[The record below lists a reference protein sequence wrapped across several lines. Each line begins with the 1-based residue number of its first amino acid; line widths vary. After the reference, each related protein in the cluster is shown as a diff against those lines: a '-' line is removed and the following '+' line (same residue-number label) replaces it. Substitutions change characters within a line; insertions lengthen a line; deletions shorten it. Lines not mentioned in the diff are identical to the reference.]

1 MEWRDAYTYQV
12 AGRKVSFDRPVQRL
26 SRGEKTEKGLRQIST
41 VEFPAGLTNQLVDAE
56 GWLLDSHIHVKTH
69 YRPEGVRMEICGS
82 GEYEVDTRGIHIDVL
97 QRPAGEEKFEE
108 SLLGPPLILA
118 LALQGVWCLHAS
130 AVNYQG
136 SCLVFLGDSGRG
148 KSTLAA
154 YLARQAGFSMV
165 SDDILPI
172 TVGLDQVHAYAD
184 FPQLKLP
191 EDERAQQQGGSIPV
205 LSFFLLEDLPQL
217 AFKEVEQTT
226 AVSTLVHNTA
236 AARAFSRELLTQ
248 HLDACVQAAG
258 LVPVYR
264 LGYPRDYDR
273 LPDVADK
280 LIASLNFLERSLIEY
295 QEEG

>member
-26 SRGEKTEKGLRQIST
+26 SKGEKTEKGLRQIST
-41 VEFPAGLTNQLVDAE
+41 LKFPAGSPYQLVEAE
-56 GWLLDSHIHVKTH
+56 GWLLDSQIHVKTH

-82 GEYEVDTRGIHIDVL
+82 GEYAVDTRGNLIEVL
-97 QRPAGEEKFEE
+97 QRPADELQFEQ

-130 AVNYQG
+130 AVSYQG
-136 SCLVFLGDSGRG
+136 NCLVFLGDSGRG

-154 YLARQAGFSMV
+154 YLAGQSGFSLV

-172 TVGLDQVHAYAD
+172 EVGHDQVRAYAD

-191 EDERAQQQGGSIPV
+191 EDERVQQQGGAIPV
-205 LSFFLLEDLPQL
+205 QGFFLLEDFPQL
-217 AFKEVEQTT
+217 ALKEVEQTT

-236 AARAFSRELLTQ
+236 AARTFSRELLTQ

-258 LVPVYR
+258 LVPVFR

-280 LIASLNFLERSLIEY
+280 LKVSLNFLERSQLEY